1 MKNRLRDKF
10 WYDLTWVVLASAGL
24 ALALSY
30 RCWALAG
37 VAAFLLAWHGVWLCK
52 LYVAGREKLRL
63 MVDAVDNE
71 DYAFRFPTQRGD
83 LYAKAINAALNRILQ
98 ILSAAKLSARQRE
111 IFYEHVL
118 QSVKTGVL
126 VLDANE
132 RVVQSNREAARLLG
146 LERPRQLADLSK
158 ADENLAKVIRGLTPG
173 SKQTVSFQNE
183 RGKVELSIRLS
194 VVDMPQGALRILA
207 LNDIESELDERE
219 IDAWIR
225 LTRVLTHEIMNSVT
239 PIVSLGNT
247 LLDRCPES
255 ETGMRQGLE
264 TICTTGKGLI
274 SFVSSYRKFTH
285 LPVPEPALFYVKGF
299 LMRMMELARHQDLNP
314 STRMELN
321 VDPEDLLL
329 HADERL
335 VSQVVVNLLK
345 NAQQAIG
352 TERQDGLVS
361 LSAYVDEQEAVVI
374 EVSNNG
380 PVIPADLAEEI
391 FMPFFTTK
399 REGTGI
405 GLAVSRQLMRL
416 SGGSITLRS
425 EPGRTTFT
433 LRFM

>member
-1 MKNRLRDKF
+1 MSMCCNR
-10 WYDLTWVVLASAGL
+10 S
-24 ALALSY
+24 
-30 RCWALAG
+30 
-37 VAAFLLAWHGVWLCK
+37 
-52 LYVAGREKLRL
+52 RL
-63 MVDAVDNE
+63 E
-71 DYAFRFPTQRGD
+71 
-83 LYAKAINAALNRILQ
+83 
-98 ILSAAKLSARQRE
+98 S
-111 IFYEHVL
+111 EHVL

-329 HADERL
+329 YADERL

>member
-1 MKNRLRDKF
+1 MKSRLRDKF

-239 PIVSLGNT
+239 PIVSLAIPCWTVVRN
-247 LLDRCPES
+247 
-255 ETGMRQGLE
+255 
-264 TICTTGKGLI
+264 
-274 SFVSSYRKFTH
+274 RKRGCGRDWKRFA
-285 LPVPEPALFYVKGF
+285 LP
-299 LMRMMELARHQDLNP
+299 AR
-314 STRMELN
+314 
-321 VDPEDLLL
+321 V
-329 HADERL
+329 
-335 VSQVVVNLLK
+335 
-345 NAQQAIG
+345 
-352 TERQDGLVS
+352 
-361 LSAYVDEQEAVVI
+361 
-374 EVSNNG
+374 
-380 PVIPADLAEEI
+380 
-391 FMPFFTTK
+391 
-399 REGTGI
+399 
-405 GLAVSRQLMRL
+405 
-416 SGGSITLRS
+416 
-425 EPGRTTFT
+425 
-433 LRFM
+433 